1 MQPAGSFHVRF
12 GTALYV
18 EQSHLYV
25 VVGKRGHMAYR
36 SRLGPYPESTFQLI
50 NRVQEFSPARSARS
64 AISAHPALCN
74 MTDLLG
80 VSASSPNL
88 CGAQEDCQGG
98 QPCQKPAWCLLLTS
112 RRASKTK
119 NALFSHSSV
128 PAVLHSPC

>member
-74 MTDLLG
+74 TAETCSEYQHLRLISVAYKKIARADNRVRSLH
-80 VSASSPNL
+80 
-88 CGAQEDCQGG
+88 GAC
-98 QPCQKPAWCLLLTS
+98 
-112 RRASKTK
+112 
-119 NALFSHSSV
+119 F
-128 PAVLHSPC
+128 